1 MKVSKKLSSL
11 FLALLLVCSTF
22 SAAFAEGNQN
32 SLSTENLTWQSVT
45 FGQSTDLNFSANVL
59 PEKVGT
65 NYAEPE
71 NPGSIDGKI
80 TLESR
85 GGKMAPGHDGLTFYY
100 TKLDPNL
107 HNFVLEADM
116 IIEQFGPETG
126 AGPNGQESAGIMV
139 RDAIGGARQDPMI
152 LGYEE
157 VPAASNIFG
166 VGMMRHGVSPI
177 YRTGVQYPWGNLGSQ
192 LKASGFTTDS
202 AYTLPV
208 GTPARVKLER
218 TDTEFIM
225 SVTFTHTGE
234 EKTFEQRVKGADF
247 VQVLE
252 QDAMYVGFYAS
263 RNAKMVIENAQLTLS
278 EANTVPTP
286 PTEPAPVNPAMNI
299 VSAQEYGAADYDLKV
314 LANYDGTVSIKKDG
328 SEVVSGA
335 GIKENEIYSF
345 STGLEK
351 EATQFSVTYV
361 PTAGPST
368 APITKNFT
376 VTKKV
381 YNSGAG
387 LFVSPQGTSTAKG
400 TIEDPMSLETAIKY
414 VLPGETIF
422 MREGTYTPA
431 AMIDIKKEYSGS
443 EGKMKTL
450 AAYDGEK
457 VVIDGQGKLNNVI
470 QLNADYWKVAG
481 IQITKAASTGM
492 RLSGNDNIVEQML
505 FNYNGDTGF
514 HIAGSG
520 SNPDLWPKHN
530 LILNSESHDNRD
542 ASNINADGF
551 AAKLGVGIGNVFRGN
566 IAHHN
571 IDDGWDFYNRTN
583 EGPNMPVTLE
593 GNIAYS
599 NGKLSNGYNEEGT
612 SGSGFKVGG
621 EGLPVAHILRNNI
634 AFDNNMDGFTDNF
647 NPGKM
652 IVENNTSFDNKR
664 FNYVFRINPYF
675 SAEEQGTFRNNLS
688 FRTASGIQDFVSGNV
703 DETNYFYD
711 GEKTVNSEGKA
722 VSAEDFVDLT
732 VPAKFERDQDGSILY
747 GGFMRPTP
755 ESVLN
760 SAGTDNGYVGAI
772 PALPVSIS
780 VEGPKSLRE
789 GETAQLVI
797 KASYFD
803 GSEKVLSSGLEFEAV
818 DSSIASVDQ
827 AGKVQGNSKGKTQIS
842 VNYNGLSAMLELH
855 VKQMPPG
862 LKKK

>member
-1 MKVSKKLSSL
+1 MVSKNISSL
-11 FLALLLVCSTF
+11 ILAFLLAFSTLLPV
-22 SAAFAEGNQN
+22 FAEENEN
-32 SLSTENLTWQSVT
+32 TMSTENLTWQSVT

-65 NYAEPE
+65 NYADPE
-71 NPGSIDGKI
+71 NPRTIEGKI

-126 AGPNGQESAGIMV
+126 ANPNGQESAGIMV
-139 RDAIGGARQDPMI
+139 RDAIGAARQDPMI

-177 YRTGVQYPWGNLGSQ
+177 YRTGVLYPWGNLGSQ
-192 LKASGFTTDS
+192 LKATGFTTDS
-202 AYTLPV
+202 AYILPV

-225 SVTFTHTGE
+225 SVTFTHTAE

-252 QDAMYVGFYAS
+252 KDAMYVGFYAS
-263 RNAKMVIENAQLTLS
+263 RNAKMVIENAELTLS

-286 PTEPAPVNPAMNI
+286 LTEPAPVSPLMNI
-299 VSAQEYGAADYDLKV
+299 VSAQEYGSSDYDLKV

-328 SEVVSGA
+328 VEVVSGA
-335 GIKENEIYSF
+335 GVKANEAYSLD
-345 STGLEK
+345 TQLEQEK
-351 EATQFSVTYV
+351 TDFSVNYT
-361 PTAGPST
+361 PADGPPT
-368 APITKNFT
+368 APITKNIT

-387 LFVSPQGTSTAKG
+387 LFVSPQGSSSAKG
-400 TIEDPMSLETAIKY
+400 TMEDPMDLETAIKY

-422 MREGTYTPA
+422 MREGTYTPVS
-431 AMIDIKKEYSGS
+431 MIHIKKEYSGS

-457 VVIDGQGKLNNVI
+457 VVIDGQGKLSNVL
-470 QLNADYWKVAG
+470 QLNGDYWKVAG

-492 RLSGNDNIVEQML
+492 RLSGNNNIVEQML
-505 FNYNGDTGF
+505 FNYNGDTGL

-520 SNPDLWPKHN
+520 SNPDFWPKHN

-551 AAKLGVGIGNVFRGN
+551 AAKLGVGVGNVFRGN

-571 IDDGWDFYNRTN
+571 IDDGWDLYNRTN

-593 GNIAYS
+593 GNISYS
-599 NGKLSNGYNEEGT
+599 NGKLSDGYNEEGT

-621 EGLPVAHILRNNI
+621 EGLPVAHVLRNNI

-664 FNYVFRINPYF
+664 FNFVFRINPYF
-675 SAEEQGTFRNNLS
+675 SAEEQGTFKNNLS
-688 FRTASGIQDFVSGNV
+688 IRTKPGIEDFISGNK
-703 DETNYFYD
+703 DETNFFFD

-722 VSAEDFVDLT
+722 VSAEDFVDT
-732 VPAKFERDQDGSILY
+732 AVPEKFGRDRDGNILY
-747 GGFMRPTP
+747 GSFLRPTP
-755 ESVLN
+755 ESFL
-760 SAGTDNGYVGAI
+760 SSGGIGAI
-772 PALPVSIS
+772 PALPVSLS
-780 VEGPKSLRE
+780 VEGPNSLRE

-797 KASYFD
+797 KARYFD
-803 GSEKVLSSGLEFEAV
+803 GSEKVLASGLEFESAHPSIAAV
-818 DSSIASVDQ
+818 DRDGGVEAV
-827 AGKVQGNSKGKTQIS
+827 AKGKTKVS
-842 VNYNGLSAMLELH
+842 VDYNGLTAELDIH